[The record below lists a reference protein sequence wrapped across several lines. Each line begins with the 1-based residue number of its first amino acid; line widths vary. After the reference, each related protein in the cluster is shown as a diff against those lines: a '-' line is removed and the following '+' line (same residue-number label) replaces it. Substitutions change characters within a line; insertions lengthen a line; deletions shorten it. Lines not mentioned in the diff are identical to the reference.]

1 MRGIALSSAPWQPA
15 ENLAAIRNT
24 QLDGWRA
31 FAVLG
36 VMCQHWLPAKWHGP
50 FPFEI
55 GLFFFL
61 TLTGFLITRI
71 LLRERAAAEEN
82 GGKWRMEAYLHFQK
96 RRMVRILV
104 PCYAAMFFAI
114 AAGAPDIRAHWP
126 AYFGHWSNFHM
137 AWLDRWPSGT
147 AHYWTLAIQMQFYLV
162 WPLLVFLA
170 PRRWLAAVFVAAAA
184 MAPLTRWVLAEWVP
198 GIRHSEAISTSALDY
213 FGIGAL
219 LALAM
224 DRGMVAGDKRLRLAA
239 WIAFAGYA
247 VLYAFG
253 EADRPVAGLC
263 HIQQTLVSVA
273 FAGLIS
279 ATLAGIRGWLGKVL
293 EHPAVQHVGK
303 LSFGFYLF
311 HTPVPLLLGLVLPQL
326 WDPFFTGWWQLV
338 RIGAFALAAW
348 GLAWLC
354 WRYLESSF
362 TLVRRH
368 GSSSPPDR

>member
-1 MRGIALSSAPWQPA
+1 
-15 ENLAAIRNT
+15 LAAIRNT

-36 VMCQHWLPAKWHGP
+36 VMCQHWLPVKWHGW

-55 GLFFFL
+55 GLFYFL
-61 TLTGFLITRI
+61 TLTGFFITRI
-71 LLRERAAAEEN
+71 LLRERTVAESH
-82 GGKWRMEAYLHFQK
+82 GGKWRVEAYLHFQK
-96 RRMVRILV
+96 RRMVRILI
-104 PCYAAMFFAI
+104 PCYVAMLFAI
-114 AAGAPDIRAHWP
+114 AVGAPDIRAHWP

-137 AWLDRWPSGT
+137 AWLDGWPSGT
-147 AHYWTLAIQMQFYLV
+147 AHYWTLAIQMQFYLI
-162 WPLLVFLA
+162 WPLLVFLT
-170 PRRWLAAVFVAAAA
+170 PRRWLAPAFLTASAL
-184 MAPLTRWVLAEWVP
+184 APLTRLILAKWFPEIHH
-198 GIRHSEAISTSALDY
+198 GEAISSSALDY

-224 DRGMVAGDKRLRLAA
+224 DRGMKVGDKRLRTAA

-247 VLYAFG
+247 VLYSLG
-253 EADRPVAGLC
+253 EMGRQVPGLC
-263 HIQQTLVSVA
+263 YIQQTLVSLV

-279 ATLAGIRGWLGKVL
+279 ATLAGIGGCVGKIL

-311 HTPVPLLLGLVLPQL
+311 HTPVPLLLGFVLPQL
-326 WDPFFTGWWQLV
+326 WEPFFTGYWQLI
-338 RIGAFALAAW
+338 RIAAFGLTAW

-362 TLVRRH
+362 TAVRTH
-368 GSSSPPDR
+368 GSSNPPGR

>member
-1 MRGIALSSAPWQPA
+1 
-15 ENLAAIRNT
+15 
-24 QLDGWRA
+24 
-31 FAVLG
+31 
-36 VMCQHWLPAKWHGP
+36 MCQHWLPAKWHGP

-71 LLRERAAAEEN
+71 LLRERTAAEAQ
-82 GGKWRMEAYLHFQK
+82 GGKWRARTYLHFQK
-96 RRMVRILV
+96 RRMIRILV
-104 PCYAAMFFAI
+104 PCYSAMLFAI
-114 AAGAPDIRAHWP
+114 AVGAPDIRAHWP

-137 AWLDRWPSGT
+137 AWLDGWPSGT

-162 WPLLVFLA
+162 WPLLVFLV
-170 PRRWLAAVFVAAAA
+170 PRRGLTAAFLTAAAL
-184 MAPLTRWVLAEWVP
+184 APLTRLVLAEWFP
-198 GIRHSEAISTSALDY
+198 AIHHGEAISSSALDY

-224 DRGMVAGDKRLRLAA
+224 DRGMEVGDKRLRRAA
-239 WIAFAGYA
+239 WAAFAGY
-247 VLYAFG
+247 VTLYSLG
-253 EADRPVAGLC
+253 EAGRSVAGLC
-263 HIQQTLVSVA
+263 YVQQTLVSVA

-279 ATLAGIRGWLGKVL
+279 ATLAGIGGGLGKLL

-311 HTPVPLLLGLVLPQL
+311 HTPVPLLLGFVLPQL
-326 WDPFFTGWWQLV
+326 WGPFFTGWWQLV
-338 RIGAFALAAW
+338 RLGVFGLTAW

-362 TLVRRH
+362 TTKT
-368 GSSSPPDR
+368 GK